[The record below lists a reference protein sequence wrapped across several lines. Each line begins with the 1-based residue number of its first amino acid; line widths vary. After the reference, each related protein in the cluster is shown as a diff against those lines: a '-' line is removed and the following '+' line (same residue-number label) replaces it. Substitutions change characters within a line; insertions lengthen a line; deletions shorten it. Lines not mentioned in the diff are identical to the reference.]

1 MQYHMFLSLLLVSS
15 SHTRRF
21 IAPKVRNL
29 SSITKPI
36 MSEIYDD
43 AAKRLREINA
53 LEGISG
59 LLGWDEMV
67 MLPSGSSGCRGDQ
80 KSALAGVLYDKKTD
94 PTLGKI
100 LTELKADPSK
110 LNNVQAAVVR
120 DAHKEYIR
128 SSAIPKE
135 LAQRMAQLETTGYEA
150 WVEARKSSDFSKFST
165 SLQDWVDCNRQR
177 AAHIDPNT
185 PAYDVLLD
193 MYEKGMVTSR
203 LDEVFNEV
211 RAGLVPLI
219 AELKSRGTAPDATWL
234 TREYDLDIQAKL
246 CRQIALDLGFDI
258 EKCRLDVS
266 VHPFTGGSH
275 PTDVRMTTRFKKEDL
290 TEGITGAIHE
300 TGHAMYEQGR
310 NLEPEW
316 KDLPV
321 SAAMSMGVHE
331 SQSLLWER
339 MVGLSRPFQSYLLP
353 KIREHF
359 PDFPAQATPEA
370 LYTAQ
375 NTIREPSLIRVES
388 DELTYTLHVIL
399 RYEIEKGLIDGTIK
413 VADVPALWNEKM
425 QSYLGATPPTDAQG
439 CLQDIHWAGGAMG
452 YFPTYTLG
460 AMYAAQIFET
470 AKTHIPDLENQIS
483 NGDFQPLKLW
493 LNERIHKIG
502 SLYASGD
509 ELMVAVTGKALDPQV
524 YLRYLRSKY
533 SEIYKL
539 V

>member
-1 MQYHMFLSLLLVSS
+1 MEGL
-15 SHTRRF
+15 
-21 IAPKVRNL
+21 
-29 SSITKPI
+29 
-36 MSEIYDD
+36 YDET
-43 AAKRLREINA
+43 AKRLREINA

-67 MLPSGSSGCRGDQ
+67 MLPPGSAECRGDQ

-94 PTLGKI
+94 PSLGKM
-100 LTELKADPSK
+100 LTDLKTSTG

-128 SSAIPKE
+128 SSAVPKD
-135 LAQRMAQLETTGYEA
+135 LAQRMAKLESTAYEA
-150 WVEARKSSDFSKFST
+150 WVDARKSSDFSKFSD
-165 SLQDWVDCNRQR
+165 SLEQWVDVNRQR
-177 AAHIDPNT
+177 AAFIDPSA

-193 MYEKGMVTSR
+193 MYEKGMLSSR
-203 LDEVFNEV
+203 LDEVFTEV

-219 AELKSRGTAPDATWL
+219 AQLKEKGTPPNAAWLSRD
-234 TREYDLDIQAKL
+234 YDLDIQAKV

-258 EKCRLDVS
+258 EKGRLDVS

-275 PTDVRMTTRFKKEDL
+275 PTDVRMTTRFKKNDI

-300 TGHAMYEQGR
+300 TGHSMYEQGR
-310 NLEPEW
+310 NLSPEW

-321 SAAMSMGVHE
+321 SLAMSMGVHE

-339 MVGLSRPFQSYLLP
+339 MVGLSKPFQSYLLP
-353 KIREHF
+353 KLREFF
-359 PDFPAQATPEA
+359 PDFPADATPA
-370 LYTAQ
+370 MLYEAQ

-399 RYEIEKGLIDGTIK
+399 RYEIERGLIDGSIK
-413 VADVPALWNEKM
+413 VAEVPALWNAKM
-425 QSYLGATPPTDAQG
+425 KEYLDVIPPNDAAG

-460 AMYAAQIFET
+460 AMYAAQIYEC
-470 AKTHIPDLENQIS
+470 ARDAIPNLEEGIAR
-483 NGDFQPLKLW
+483 GEFAPLRLW
-493 LNERIHKIG
+493 LNEKIHRVG

-509 ELMVAVTGKALDPQV
+509 ELMIAVTGKPLDPQIYLN
-524 YLRYLRSKY
+524 YLRCKY
-533 SEIYKL
+533 EEIYKL
-539 V
+539 